1 MLTAMT
7 SSPLRSMPTEMDA
20 DVVAAIDA
28 RLVGVEREHGVA
40 IPWAIESGSRAW
52 GFPSPDSDYDCRFFY
67 VRPAADYL
75 SPWPRR
81 DVIETPLDAVFDVNG
96 WDLIKAVRLAT
107 SGNATVSEWLRSPIV
122 YRGDP
127 GFRDEL
133 LALVG
138 AVTDRPRL
146 QSHYLH
152 LGRRQR
158 DLALAGGEVRLK
170 RLFYA
175 LRPAAALAWLDAH
188 PSGTPP
194 MRLQEL
200 LTEADAPAA
209 LREAVDALVAQ
220 KAVTRELGTGAAPAL
235 VADYVATHLDA
246 EPPTLGPPDPH
257 ARGAADEAFRALLRF
272 GPEAGCD

>member
-1 MLTAMT
+1 MT
-7 SSPLRSMPTEMDA
+7 QLRTVPAAMDA
-20 DVVAAIDA
+20 GIVAAIDE
-28 RLVGVEREHGVA
+28 RLLGVERAHGVA

-75 SPWPRR
+75 SPWPHR

-107 SGNATVSEWLRSPIV
+107 GGNATVNEWLRSPIV

-127 GFRDEL
+127 DFRDEL
-133 LALVG
+133 LALVD

-146 QSHYLH
+146 RSHYLY

-175 LRPAAALAWLDAH
+175 LRPAAALAWLDAY

-200 LTEADAPAA
+200 LAEADAPAA

-220 KAVTRELGTGAAPAL
+220 KAVTRELGTGAVPAL

-246 EPPTLGPPDPH
+246 DPPEPGPPDPGTR
-257 ARGAADEAFRALLRF
+257 AAADEAFRALLRF
-272 GPEAGCD
+272 GPGGGHD